1 MAVNENVDVKQAE
14 RIQECSTKAVYS
26 LSASLVFGRDSAR
39 QIALP
44 LLTAL
49 FSLTSNNYHQ
59 ALGVIIKIDDFS
71 VKRVFL
77 EQFKHSYLLNTGS
90 KDLSA
95 LVEEADCSD
104 QQMSDRY
111 YSALLKLF
119 NENNK
124 DIALLSKNL
133 RVLPITARR
142 LALKRLSSKEFEE
155 YKRVKITRKKFK
167 VFQNQRPIND
177 SEPLIK
183 TWHWVLIFIVIATL
197 AIAYG

>member
-1 MAVNENVDVKQAE
+1 MAVNENVDITQAE
-14 RIQECSTKAVYS
+14 RIQEWSAKAVDS

-39 QIALP
+39 QIAPP
-44 LLTAL
+44 LLNAL

-59 ALGVIIKIDDFS
+59 ALSVIVKIDNFS

-77 EQFKHSYLLNTGS
+77 EQFKHSYILNTGS

-95 LVEEADCSD
+95 LVEEVDCSD

-133 RVLPITARR
+133 RVLPITAKR

-167 VFQNQRPIND
+167 VFQSQLSTDNN
-177 SEPLIK
+177 EPLIK
-183 TWHWVLIFIVIATL
+183 NWHWVLIFIVIATL
-197 AIAYG
+197 ATAFG

>member
-1 MAVNENVDVKQAE
+1 MAVTENVNVTQPE
-14 RIQECSTKAVYS
+14 RIQEWSAKAVDS

-39 QIALP
+39 QIAPP
-44 LLTAL
+44 LLNAL

-59 ALGVIIKIDDFS
+59 ALSVIVKIDNFS

-77 EQFKHSYLLNTGS
+77 EQFKHSYILNTGS

-95 LVEEADCSD
+95 LVEEVDCSD

-133 RVLPITARR
+133 RVLPITAKR

-167 VFQNQRPIND
+167 VFQSQLSTDNN
-177 SEPLIK
+177 EPLIK

-197 AIAYG
+197 ATAYG

>member
-1 MAVNENVDVKQAE
+1 MAAKENVNVTQAE
-14 RIQECSTKAVYS
+14 RIKEWSDKAVVS

-39 QIALP
+39 QIAPP

-49 FSLTSNNYHQ
+49 FALTSNNYHQ
-59 ALGVIIKIDDFS
+59 ALDVIVKIDDFS
-71 VKRVFL
+71 VKRIFL
-77 EQFKHSYLLNTGS
+77 EQFKHSYILNTGS

-95 LVEEADCSD
+95 LVEELDCSD

-119 NENNK
+119 NKNNK
-124 DIALLSKNL
+124 DVALLRKSL
-133 RVLPITARR
+133 RVLPITAKR

-155 YKRVKITRKKFK
+155 YKRVKLTRKKFR
-167 VFQNQRPIND
+167 VFHYQHSTND
-177 SEPLIK
+177 SEPFIK

-197 AIAYG
+197 VTAFG

>member
-1 MAVNENVDVKQAE
+1 MAVTENVNVTQPE
-14 RIQECSTKAVYS
+14 RVQEWSAKAVDS

-39 QIALP
+39 QIAPP
-44 LLTAL
+44 LLNAL
-49 FSLTSNNYHQ
+49 FSLTSNNYDQ
-59 ALGVIIKIDDFS
+59 ALGVIVKIEDFS

-77 EQFKHSYLLNTGS
+77 EQFKHSYILKTGS

-95 LVEEADCSD
+95 LVEEVDCSD

-133 RVLPITARR
+133 RVLPITAKR
-142 LALKRLSSKEFEE
+142 LALKKLSSKEFEE

-167 VFQNQRPIND
+167 VFQSQRLTND
-177 SEPLIK
+177 SESLIK

-197 AIAYG
+197 ATAFG